1 MNALN
6 TGVDTRYSLSHR
18 SVSSLPD
25 FTKSSERRTLK
36 DGRLTVV
43 ATEADFATAASLFV
57 DLHTTGGSLTSKFD
71 RNEQLSLSLASHFRA
86 EQFCLADLQRRT
98 GWYYQKARRLM
109 LGYDSRGSHY
119 PGLLDKSP
127 ALSLVDQTVS
137 ETDGEGRDVK
147 RRSLVFI
154 FNEEA
159 YRKAQFAGQ
168 VWLEEDTSFSS
179 FSKPD
184 PAERPAERTVQLQSS
199 SRSGKEYVSEEIG
212 SSSFSRLDCT
222 GGMGRPE
229 TPTPLSVPLLL
240 NDLRGKTTNR
250 CPTANR
256 VPMRRKK
263 FFQQSMHLLK
273 LLNDLRSIRTRS
285 CRPMDR
291 NGRRAPSAARS
302 RPTTGRSG
310 STG

>member
-57 DLHTTGGSLTSKFD
+57 DLHTTGGSLTAKFD
-71 RNEQLSLSLASHFRA
+71 RNEQLALSLASHYRA

-98 GWYYQKARRLM
+98 GWYYQKARRLI

-168 VWLEEDTSFSS
+168 VWLEEENSFSS

-184 PAERPAERTVQLQSS
+184 PAERPAERTVQPQSS

-263 FFQQSMHLLK
+263 FFQQMDPLLK
-273 LLNDLRSIRTRS
+273 LLNDL
-285 CRPMDR
+285 
-291 NGRRAPSAARS
+291 
-302 RPTTGRSG
+302 
-310 STG
+310 